1 MLPHAGEEHA
11 PRPTPGPFYRL
22 RDLADAIEGR
32 PPWRR
37 DPVTSVVMPRTPLSL
52 AVLNEQRAAL
62 GLLAYTGADRPAE
75 LRRAA
80 LDTVL
85 ACMETGTA
93 EPSRPV
99 VRGAVR
105 FLLDRLTELA
115 PGRSVEVR
123 VPPYAAVQCIDGPHH
138 TRGTPPNVVEMEPA
152 AWIALATGRLA
163 WADAVADG
171 RIRASGPRADLS
183 AHLPLP
189 IEPSDLHIDPAG
201 REACE
206 PG

>member
-1 MLPHAGEEHA
+1 M
-11 PRPTPGPFYRL
+11 
-22 RDLADAIEGR
+22 
-32 PPWRR
+32 
-37 DPVTSVVMPRTPLSL
+37 SRTPLSL

-62 GLLAYTGADRPAE
+62 GLAPYGGPDEPAA

-85 ACMETGTA
+85 ASAGAGGA

-99 VRGAVR
+99 VKGAVP
-105 FLLDRLTELA
+105 FLHDRLAELA

-123 VPPYAAVQCIDGPHH
+123 VPPHAAVQCIDGPHH
-138 TRGTPPNVVEMEPA
+138 TRGTPPNVVEMDAA

-171 RIRASGPRADLS
+171 RVRASGARADLS
-183 AHLPLP
+183 AFLHLP
-189 IEPSDLHIDPAG
+189 ID
-201 REACE
+201 
-206 PG
+206 